1 MSAHQSDLIMTR
13 STALSAVRPIPRR
26 GLAREQAAMYLGI
39 FARKFNELVRDGRMP
54 RPKRI
59 VTGCA
64 DAIYTR
70 SRGGRP
76 TRCGGYCLLIS
87 FTSYLSAS
95 KMGPITAWLPSL
107 VSRYQDRPHANA
119 MPVQHLPRAGI
130 QYLVRDQSDRTIPA
144 LVGQYCHGKV
154 EAARKYSGIF
164 VYSARRDGADVCIN
178 YGMSTSVM
186 ITRGAPLNCPF
197 SCDYAVSAP

>member
-76 TRCGGYCLLIS
+76 TRCGGYCLLIP

-107 VSRYQDRPHANA
+107 VQCQSS
-119 MPVQHLPRAGI
+119 I
-130 QYLVRDQSDRTIPA
+130 YLVVPGFNIWSEINLTALFRRWSANTVTVKLKQLGNIP
-144 LVGQYCHGKV
+144 
-154 EAARKYSGIF
+154 EYSSI
-164 VYSARRDGADVCIN
+164 R
-178 YGMSTSVM
+178 
-186 ITRGAPLNCPF
+186 RGAT
-197 SCDYAVSAP
+197 AQTSALTTA

>member
-1 MSAHQSDLIMTR
+1 MSAHQSDLVMTR
-13 STALSAVRPIPRR
+13 STALCAVRPIPRR
-26 GLAREQAAMYLGI
+26 GLSREQDAMYLGI
-39 FARKFNELVRDGRMP
+39 FACKFDELVRDGRMP

-76 TRCGGYCLLIS
+76 TRCGRYWLPIP

-95 KMGPITAWLPSL
+95 KMRATAAWLPSW
-107 VSRYQDRPHANA
+107 VSRYQDRPRANP
-119 MPVQHLPRAGI
+119 MPVQHLPGAGI
-130 QYLVRDQSDRTIPA
+130 RYLVRDQSDRTIPPLA
-144 LVGQYCHGKV
+144 AHYHGKV

-164 VYSARRDGADVCIN
+164 AYSARRDGADVCIN
-178 YGMSTSVM
+178 DGVSTSVM